1 MHRSGR
7 LRRRRGIALTSLIDV
22 IFILLLFFLL
32 SSTFTRFGEISL
44 ATSPIGAGPGTAQ
57 TPPIFLQ
64 LSSDMLTLNGS
75 RQGLATILPA
85 LQDIAPDQG
94 GTARILVSVGD
105 DVSSQRLVDLLIALR
120 PLEWAD
126 VAVLG

>member
-85 LQDIAPDQG
+85 LQDIAP
-94 GTARILVSVGD
+94 TKAAPRASLCLS
-105 DVSSQRLVDLLIALR
+105 AMTFR
-120 PLEWAD
+120 PKGWSIF
-126 VAVLG
+126 